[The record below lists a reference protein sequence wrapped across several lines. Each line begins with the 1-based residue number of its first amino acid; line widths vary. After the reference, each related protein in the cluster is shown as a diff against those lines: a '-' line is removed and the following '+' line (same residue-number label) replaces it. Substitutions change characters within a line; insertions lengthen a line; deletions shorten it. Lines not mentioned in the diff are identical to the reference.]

1 MKEKEAVVRILKI
14 KKEKFGLFYPGN
26 LQRKIDSYGYSF
38 SMGKYGA
45 FLAAAVM
52 VAIGCGML
60 FSLRWYLILPVVVAC
75 AVSLPFLILDGYKQM
90 YEHMQF
96 LDVSDYME
104 QILYSFRLNQ
114 KILLSLKDTRTLF
127 HEGRM
132 SEVLGEAIC
141 YIETG
146 CYEKELYKEALE
158 IIERAYPAKRL
169 CKIHEYL
176 RTVEGNGG
184 ACEEGIDLLIEDKA
198 VWADNVMLLQEDKK
212 AARMRAV
219 FSILVTMMLAVIF
232 HMVYRSMPEQYT
244 IIYHPVTQI
253 VTMLYLIFNIGIFR
267 KANRQIAKSWIEPEE
282 EDEEKLLG
290 YYRMICGFNGKKEA
304 LKSFVFAAVAFGIA
318 LLAFLVEFPVV
329 AAVAVAAGILLLNQH
344 KIGYRIAYDKVVR
357 EINRVF
363 PGWLME
369 MALLLQGN
377 NVQVSIE
384 KTIDHAPAVL
394 RWDLQRLSDNL
405 KRTPDAIEPYLEF
418 LGMFELSAVLSSMKM
433 LYAISESGNG
443 DAQSQIR
450 ILVQRNSKMM
460 DKAEKLSNEKS
471 LAGINGIFYLPQV
484 TVSLQTVANMVV
496 FMLMF
501 LGQMKL

>member
-1 MKEKEAVVRILKI
+1 MREKITGHRSSKSG
-14 KKEKFGLFYPGN
+14 KGKFGLLHPGN
-26 LQRKIDSYGYSF
+26 LQRRIDSYGYSF
-38 SMGKYGA
+38 SMGKYSA
-45 FLAAAVM
+45 FLLVSVM
-52 VAIGCGML
+52 FAIGCGML
-60 FSLRWYLILPVVVAC
+60 FSLHWYLILPIVLAC
-75 AVSLPFLILDGYKQM
+75 AMALPFLILDGYKQM
-90 YEHMQF
+90 YEHKQF

-132 SEVLGEAIC
+132 YEVLGEAIS

-146 CYEKELYKEALE
+146 RYQQELYKEALE

-169 CKIHEYL
+169 RAIHEYL

-184 ACEEGIDLLIEDKA
+184 ACEEGVDLLIQDKA
-198 VWADNVMLLQEDKK
+198 LWADNVMLLQEDKK
-212 AARMRAV
+212 AARMRAI
-219 FSILVTMMLAVIF
+219 FSIVITMMLAAVF

-253 VTMLYLIFNIGIFR
+253 VTMLYLILNIVIFC
-267 KANRQIAKSWIEPEE
+267 KANRQIAKSWIVPEE
-282 EDEEKLLG
+282 EDEEKISG
-290 YYRMICGFNGKKEA
+290 YYRMLCDYNGKKEA
-304 LKSFVFAAVAFGIA
+304 KKSFVFASVAFAMAG
-318 LLAFLVEFPVV
+318 LACLVRFPVG
-329 AAVAVAAGILLLNQH
+329 AASAVVVGILLLNQH

-384 KTIDHAPAVL
+384 KTISHAPMIL
-394 RWDLQRLSDNL
+394 REDLQRLSDRL
-405 KRTPDAIEPYLEF
+405 KQTPDAIEPYLEF

-484 TVSLQTVANMVV
+484 SVSLQTVANMVV

-501 LGQMKL
+501 LGQMRL

>member
-1 MKEKEAVVRILKI
+1 MREKITERKEPNLGRERL
-14 KKEKFGLFYPGN
+14 GLFHPGN
-26 LQRKIDSYGYSF
+26 LQRQIDSYGYSF
-38 SMGKYGA
+38 SMGKYSV
-45 FLAAAVM
+45 FLGLS
-52 VAIGCGML
+52 VAIAVGCGMM
-60 FSLRWYLILPVVVAC
+60 FSLRWYLIVPVVAAC
-75 AVSLPFLILDGYKQM
+75 MMAIPFLVLDGYKQM
-90 YEHMQF
+90 YEHKQF

-104 QILYSFRLNQ
+104 QILYSFRLNK
-114 KILLSLKDTRTLF
+114 KILLALKDTRTLF

-132 SEVLGEAIC
+132 YEVLGEAIR
-141 YIETG
+141 YIEAG
-146 CYEKELYKEALE
+146 RYQNELYREALE
-158 IIERAYPAKRL
+158 IIERAYPTKRL

-184 ACEEGIDLLIEDKA
+184 ACEEGIDLLIQDKA

-212 AARMRAV
+212 AARMRAF

-244 IIYHPVTQI
+244 IIYHPVTQAA
-253 VTMLYLIFNIGIFR
+253 TTLYLILNIVIFR
-267 KANRQIAKSWIEPEE
+267 KANRQIAKSWIVPEE
-282 EDEEKLLG
+282 EDEEKLCG
-290 YYRMICGFNGKKEA
+290 YYQMIRAYDGKKEA
-304 LKSFVFAAVAFGIA
+304 KKSVIFAAAAFAAAG
-318 LLAFLVEFPVV
+318 LLALIGQPIG
-329 AAVAVAAGILLLNQH
+329 AAVAVVVGVVLLNQH
-344 KIGYRIAYDKVVR
+344 KIGYRLAYDKVVR

-384 KTIDHAPAVL
+384 KTIDHAPAIL
-394 RWDLQRLSDNL
+394 KEDLQHLSDEL

-418 LGMFELSAVLSSMKM
+418 LGMFGLSAVLSSMKM

-484 TVSLQTVANMVV
+484 TVSMQTVANMVV

-501 LGQMKL
+501 LGQIKL